1 MKDEGGLFSS
11 FRLPPSSFE
20 VLRCATLALADA
32 GADSPRLTAEALLAH
47 VLGISRTQLLSRPE
61 HIVLPDLLAD
71 YETLVA
77 RAAAG
82 EPLAYLTGHREF
94 CGLDFR
100 VGARVLVPRP
110 ETELLVELALKF
122 TAELAEDANGIG
134 RGVQLPA
141 PEPQAQAAKRAPAEM
156 NILDV
161 GTGSGCIAV
170 TLAVRLPPAR
180 LTALDISAD
189 ALALARLNAQRH
201 SIADRVT
208 FVQSDLLSNLQP
220 RSTSLRGQLSPI
232 TNYHLLLANLPY
244 IPSDDFR
251 RLPVAKHEPALALDG
266 GPGGLDLIRR
276 LLADAPGVMAPH
288 GRLLLEINDEKS
300 AEAFDLARA
309 AFPAAHVEIHKDLAG
324 LDRVLAISL

>member
-61 HIVLPDLLAD
+61 HIVPPDLLAD
-71 YETLVA
+71 YETLIA

-134 RGVQLPA
+134 RGVQLNA
-141 PEPQAQAAKRAPAEM
+141 PTEM

-170 TLAVRLPPAR
+170 TLAVRLPSAR
-180 LTALDISAD
+180 ITALDISAD

-201 SIADRVT
+201 SVADRVT

-266 GPGGLDLIRR
+266 GPDGLDLIRR
-276 LLADAPGVMAPH
+276 LLADAPRVMVPH

-324 LDRVLAISL
+324 LDRVIAISL

>member
-1 MKDEGGLFSS
+1 MNASREGDLFSS

-61 HIVLPDLLAD
+61 HIVPPDLLAD
-71 YETLVA
+71 YETLIA

-94 CGLDFR
+94 CGLDFL
-100 VGARVLVPRP
+100 VDARVLVPRP
-110 ETELLVELALKF
+110 ETELLVELAL
-122 TAELAEDANGIG
+122 NPP
-134 RGVQLPA
+134 LPA
-141 PEPQAQAAKRAPAEM
+141 GDRGASPEAKRSGEGPGVRK
-156 NILDV
+156 NSVPLHILDV

-170 TLAVRLPPAR
+170 TLAVRLPSAR
-180 LTALDISAD
+180 ITALDISAD

-201 SIADRVT
+201 NVSDRMD
-208 FVQSDLLSNLQP
+208 FIQSDLLSN
-220 RSTSLRGQLSPI
+220 SHLSPSI
-232 TNYHLLLANLPY
+232 FHLLVANLPY
-244 IPSDDFR
+244 IPTAELQ
-251 RLPVAKHEPALALDG
+251 RLPVSRHELALALDG
-266 GPGGLDLIRR
+266 GPDGLDLIRR
-276 LLADAPGVMAPH
+276 LLADAPRVIVPH

-324 LDRVLAISL
+324 LDRVIAISL

>member
-1 MKDEGGLFSS
+1 MRSIRD
-11 FRLPPSSFE
+11 
-20 VLRCATLALADA
+20 VLSQDGASLRTSLALMPD
-32 GADSPRLTAEALLAH
+32 EARIEVQMLLQHVLKVSRAWLLAH
-47 VLGISRTQLLSRPE
+47 PEQVLDEAQAGAYAALLRRRLQGQP
-61 HIVLPDLLAD
+61 IAYIL
-71 YETLVA
+71 
-77 RAAAG
+77 G
-82 EPLAYLTGHREF
+82 EREF
-94 CGLDFR
+94 FGLNFK
-100 VGARVLVPRP
+100 VTPATLIPRP

-201 SIADRVT
+201 SVADRVT

-276 LLADAPGVMAPH
+276 LLADAPRVMVPH

-324 LDRVLAISL
+324 LDRVIAISL